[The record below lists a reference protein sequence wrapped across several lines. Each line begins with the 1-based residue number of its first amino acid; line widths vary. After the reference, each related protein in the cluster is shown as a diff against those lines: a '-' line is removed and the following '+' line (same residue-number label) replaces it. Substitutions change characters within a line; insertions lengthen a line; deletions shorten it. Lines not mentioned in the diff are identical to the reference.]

1 MEQNTVLITQARS
14 GSTRLPGKVLK
25 EVDGQTLLQIHLDRL
40 NKCLKVDEIIVATTV
55 NSEDEIIYNKALEWG
70 FTAFRGSELNVLDR
84 FYQSLKDNETIL
96 DSYLAYLQ
104 ETKPTKNW
112 SLNKEKAYWLNTY
125 NAYTIK
131 IILTNYPLKSI
142 RDIKI
147 DGKTAWKIPLIKVGK
162 NNYTLDWIEHEILRK
177 KYNDPRIHV
186 GINCA
191 SMSCPKLGNFAFSE
205 SNVETALTS
214 LMIDFINDDER
225 NKISENNLELS
236 KIFDWFST
244 DFKKNGTII
253 EYLNKYTRIKINEKA
268 IIKYLTYDWS
278 LNIK

>member
-1 MEQNTVLITQARS
+1 MLFFVSIQ
-14 GSTRLPGKVLK
+14 
-25 EVDGQTLLQIHLDRL
+25 GQTTIFNSLLKKNVDR
-40 NKCLKVDEIIVATTV
+40 NGMVD
-55 NSEDEIIYNKALEWG
+55 
-70 FTAFRGSELNVLDR
+70 
-84 FYQSLKDNETIL
+84 YQSLKNNETIL
-96 DSYLAYLQ
+96 DNYLTYLQ
-104 ETKPTKNW
+104 ETTPTENW

-147 DGKTAWKIPLIKVGK
+147 DGKTAWKIPFIKVGK
-162 NNYTLDWIEHEILRK
+162 NTYTLDWIEHEILRK

-191 SMSCPKLGNFAFSE
+191 SMSCPKLLNFTFSE
-205 SNVETALTS
+205 NNVETALTN
-214 LMIDFINDDER
+214 LMVGFINDDDR
-225 NKISENNLELS
+225 NKISKNNVELS
-236 KIFDWFST
+236 KIFDWFSS

-253 EYLNKYTRIKINEKA
+253 EYLNNYASEKINEKA
-268 IIKYLTYDWS
+268 SIKYLTYDWS